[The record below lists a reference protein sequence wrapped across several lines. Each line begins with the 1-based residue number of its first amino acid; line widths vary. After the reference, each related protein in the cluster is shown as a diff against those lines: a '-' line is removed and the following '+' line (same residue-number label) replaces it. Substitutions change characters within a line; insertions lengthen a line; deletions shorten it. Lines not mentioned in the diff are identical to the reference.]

1 LKIPAGRVEYSLT
14 ESALVPFQVEPAQT
28 KERVPFL
35 TDQIRPKLFQHI
47 RKDHAIGERRVLEH
61 HLKDSFEEK
70 FEGFMKR
77 AGFQR
82 FQG

>member
-1 LKIPAGRVEYSLT
+1 MPFLKVWIPFVWSI
-14 ESALVPFQVEPAQT
+14 

-35 TDQIRPKLFQHI
+35 
-47 RKDHAIGERRVLEH
+47 
-61 HLKDSFEEK
+61 SFEEE

-82 FQG
+82 FLG

>member
-1 LKIPAGRVEYSLT
+1 M
-14 ESALVPFQVEPAQT
+14 PFVKVWIHFLWPT

-35 TDQIRPKLFQHI
+35 
-47 RKDHAIGERRVLEH
+47 
-61 HLKDSFEEK
+61 SFEEE

-82 FQG
+82 VLG